1 MNENQNR
8 ESIEKSLTKSV
19 FKVSTMAAAAAV
31 LGVIALI
38 VIAGRYSYA
47 LKNFGFAQGDIG
59 KAMFEFADLRSS
71 LRAAIG
77 YDDADAIDTV
87 VRQHDEGKVLFAQY
101 FAEIEK
107 TIVSEAG
114 RETYD
119 AISAELDAYW
129 KLDGEIMD
137 MGATTDRELCKQAQE
152 LALND
157 LAPMY
162 NSIYSKLDELLE
174 VKVNE
179 GNAIISV
186 IIIAMVLSV
195 KMGKGISKK
204 IANPLKKLGAR
215 LEIFATGDLSSPF
228 PVISTG
234 DEVEDMAKDATNMA
248 DNLNIIIKDIGDVLG
263 EMASGNYAVKS
274 KVPDKYTGDFSKLYQ
289 SMRGL
294 RDQMQKTLIAIGE
307 ASSQVNSGSG
317 DLATASQS
325 LAEGATDQALAV
337 QELHATIS
345 DITVAMEKSAESSD
359 ESYMKAQRYADD
371 ADGSREEMNTMM
383 AAMGRINEAST
394 KIGNIISEI
403 ESIAAQTNLLS
414 LNASIEAARAGEAG
428 RGFAVVADQI
438 RELADQ
444 SAKAAVDTREL
455 IEGSIKEVAEGNCA
469 AERASNS
476 IAAVVAGIKEIAEF
490 SKDLKVMVQD
500 QSEAMRQAEI
510 GVNQISEVVQSN
522 AATAEEASATSEE
535 LSAQAIILD
544 ELVGQFKLA
553 E

>member
-179 GNAIISV
+179 GNDLSRTLLILSAILVAAIISV

-294 RDQMQKTLIAIGE
+294 RDREPGFTPPKPHFLYKVEADTDGQFFVQAFLVTKQAEFLPGPVLFSGGE
-307 ASSQVNSGSG
+307 DVCF
-317 DLATASQS
+317 DLSEDLNCGILVQDDFFTASEARESCYTTKDGAALVALVGPDKEVYLGRRDHYDGHGHYRNDEKS
-325 LAEGATDQALAV
+325 LIHISDTYRVFNLISGHDTPYSYD
-337 QELHATIS
+337 ELHGTRMFSEKEFARFMDLQLEGTKQPRDHTRGTFS
-345 DITVAMEKSAESSD
+345 QPETRKRVEKKSVLAKLSVPLPRREHKKSAPKKSAERD
-359 ESYMKAQRYADD
+359 R
-371 ADGSREEMNTMM
+371 
-383 AAMGRINEAST
+383 
-394 KIGNIISEI
+394 
-403 ESIAAQTNLLS
+403 
-414 LNASIEAARAGEAG
+414 
-428 RGFAVVADQI
+428 
-438 RELADQ
+438 
-444 SAKAAVDTREL
+444 
-455 IEGSIKEVAEGNCA
+455 
-469 AERASNS
+469 
-476 IAAVVAGIKEIAEF
+476 
-490 SKDLKVMVQD
+490 
-500 QSEAMRQAEI
+500 
-510 GVNQISEVVQSN
+510 
-522 AATAEEASATSEE
+522 
-535 LSAQAIILD
+535 
-544 ELVGQFKLA
+544 
-553 E
+553 